1 MGPLG
6 SLIPHTHTHFNIL
19 TARQARLNA
28 TNLPNIFMACLA
40 ILSLTSSLY
49 LPSQSVMEL
58 AVLAKWLLP
67 EIMEFAAW
75 ALLMTAKSQVSG
87 FRKGLNNNSN
97 TNSDSNN
104 SNSNNDG
111 NDNRKCI
118 KCCCDNSLT
127 ARPPHMHSKILHY
140 VYAAYIL

>member
-1 MGPLG
+1 
-6 SLIPHTHTHFNIL
+6 
-19 TARQARLNA
+19 
-28 TNLPNIFMACLA
+28 MACLA

-49 LPSQSVMEL
+49 LPSHSVMEL
-58 AVLAKWLLP
+58 AALAKWLLP

-104 SNSNNDG
+104 SNSNNDA

-127 ARPPHMHSKILHY
+127 ARPLHMHSKILHY
-140 VYAAYIL
+140 VYAVYIVKLIRTTC